1 MDQNQLCLI
10 TDTNGDR
17 EREERAVERR
27 KEHVKGSFYI
37 MALSSDVALNQRG
50 VTSCNYL
57 YETQPAKRKL
67 QITV

>member
-1 MDQNQLCLI
+1 MERE
-10 TDTNGDR
+10 R
-17 EREERAVERR
+17 EREERAIERR

-57 YETQPAKRKL
+57 YEKQPTKENNKL
-67 QITV
+67 KFNQ